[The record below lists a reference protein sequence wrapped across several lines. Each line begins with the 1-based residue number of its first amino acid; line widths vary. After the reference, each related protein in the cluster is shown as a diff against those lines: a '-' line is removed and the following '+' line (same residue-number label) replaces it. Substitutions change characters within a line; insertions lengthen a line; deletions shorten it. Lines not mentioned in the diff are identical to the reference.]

1 MVVRVVHG
9 FACVEDINV
18 SMAKREI
25 GVSTVGIFILYGPL
39 GLEVMSRK
47 VDVRLL

>member
-9 FACVEDINV
+9 FAVVGDIDV

-25 GVSTVGIFILYGPL
+25 GVSTVGIFILCCPL
-39 GLEVMSRK
+39 EMELMSGK
-47 VDVRLL
+47 TGAQIL